1 MQGPGGAIPPVSA
14 LVTHPPT
21 HLSVPANVSPTI
33 FVAFSPQQF
42 LLLLHI
48 TTYTQPHQ
56 CRPTDEGSAGGAV
69 FRVPRALQLF
79 QAAPAMRTVPAGLP
93 QDPYD
98 PPPPHARIP
107 ADAPQNN
114 WWDQMPP
121 EPKCLRAHPL
131 RMECNAHP
139 PQIRGPQQAP
149 YRHPEESRFVFV
161 PELQSFL

>member
-42 LLLLHI
+42 LLCCILQHTRNPINADPPTKGAPEELCFECRGPFSSFKRPQQCAQCQQVCRGI
-48 TTYTQPHQ
+48 PTT
-56 CRPTDEGSAGGAV
+56 
-69 FRVPRALQLF
+69 
-79 QAAPAMRTVPAGLP
+79 
-93 QDPYD
+93 
-98 PPPPHARIP
+98 PPPHARTP
-107 ADAPQNN
+107 ANAPQNN